1 MNTLLSFITNRN
13 RILTQQTLIL
23 MAVNV
28 VFAYAKESHNFDSY
42 EIRQPHII
50 ACYFHRDTLLTQE
63 YYVIIRRRKKFAVS

>member
-1 MNTLLSFITNRN
+1 
-13 RILTQQTLIL
+13 
-23 MAVNV
+23 MAVSV

-42 EIRQPHII
+42 EIRQPYII